1 MRLFLACTIVLGA
14 TRAAATPMLALPA
27 TVLRG
32 LGDTTA
38 YATSARDQLWPLVR
52 AEAQRLGVPPALAD
66 AVAIVE
72 TGYTPSSVGVS
83 GEIGM
88 MQVMPSTARMLGFS
102 GDMAGLFDPATNIHY
117 GVSYLARAWAASG
130 GNACRALMKYRAGV
144 GEEGYS
150 PLSIQYCRRAAAW
163 LRGQDVTL
171 AQNVVSNIPASANL
185 SDAYMVGVNGRS
197 VHPDMNVLAEIAD
210 VPGLEVAPAPPAA
223 PVVRGWHIPGRGRH
237 IQAVVD
243 AALNDGGDDHVIH
256 IPDSEE

>member
-1 MRLFLACTIVLGA
+1 MRLFLACVIMLGA
-14 TRAAATPMLALPA
+14 TRADATPLLELPA
-27 TVLRG
+27 PVLHG
-32 LGDTTA
+32 LGETTP
-38 YATSARDQLWPLVR
+38 YASGARDQLWPLVR
-52 AEAQRLGVPPALAD
+52 QEAQRFGVPPALAD

-72 TGYTPSSVGVS
+72 TGYTPGSVGSS

-88 MQVMPSTARMLGFS
+88 MQIMPGTARMLGYA

-117 GVSYLARAWAASG
+117 GVTYLARAWAASG

-163 LRGQDVTL
+163 LRRQDVAL
-171 AQNVVSNIPASANL
+171 AQNIVSNTPASPNL
-185 SDAYMVGVNGRS
+185 SDSYMVSVNARS

-210 VPGLEVAPAPPAA
+210 VPGFAAAPAPAAA